1 MHSKICFD
9 QLATSHEA
17 AFIPNDLLFIYP
29 DIQVLTPTSEVDSD
43 RYIVVEAYQPMAM
56 IETELDAI
64 KDFVED
70 MQHRYDLEVVF
81 LPLNIGKGGTG
92 QGRFLKERIP
102 EMILIDYSVKSYL
115 LMQDAVL
122 ILGQTQMVIT
132 SHYHALV
139 LAAAK

>member
-1 MHSKICFD
+1 M
-9 QLATSHEA
+9 ATSHEVT
-17 AFIPNDLLFIYP
+17 FIPDDLLFIHS
-29 DIQVLTPTSEVDSD
+29 DIQVMPPTFVVESD
-43 RYIVVEAYQPMAM
+43 RYIVMEAYQPMAM

-81 LPLNIGKGGTG
+81 LPLNIVKGGTG

-102 EMILIDYSVKSYL
+102 EMISIDYSVKSYL